1 MGVAFVS
8 ASRDGIA
15 LKRSKDSKQT
25 SLTAESVILQHVHH
39 TECMIF
45 VVSDRERDL
54 NYQITCQVCHKI
66 E

>member
-25 SLTAESVILQHVHH
+25 SLTAESVIPQHVHH

-45 VVSDRERDL
+45 VVYDRE
-54 NYQITCQVCHKI
+54 
-66 E
+66 